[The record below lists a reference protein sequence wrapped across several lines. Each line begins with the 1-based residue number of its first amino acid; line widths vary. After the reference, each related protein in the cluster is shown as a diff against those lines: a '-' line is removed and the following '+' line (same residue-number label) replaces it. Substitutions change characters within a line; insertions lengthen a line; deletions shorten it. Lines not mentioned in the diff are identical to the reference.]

1 MEQVTWIGRSLKG
14 RYKINELVGRGGM
27 SAVYKATDPNLK
39 RDVAIKL
46 IHSHFSN
53 DGDFIRRFQ
62 TEAASVAALHHTN
75 IVQVYDFD
83 NEDENYYMVMEHIPG
98 GTLQEHLDFLRKTE
112 EKLPINRSVRI
123 ILDICEALEYAHNK
137 EIIHRDIKPANIML
151 DDQGRTIL
159 MDFGLV
165 KILNATSHTATG
177 AIIGTARYMP
187 PEIIRNELPDK
198 RSDIY
203 SLGVT
208 FYQMLSGDLPF
219 HADSVI
225 SLMMKHLH
233 DPVPDLSA
241 SHPSIP
247 QKLVRIVNKAMEK
260 DRGKRYQSANEM
272 ADDLRRFLSTLETV
286 SVSLAFSSSQK
297 DMPLG
302 YLKLKL
308 ADGSRYEFQVS
319 KSEVT
324 IGRNPT
330 NDIIIQD
337 EKMSRSHARFEF
349 DAEGK
354 VRIFDTEST
363 NGVRVN
369 GIKITR
375 AVITPRDVV
384 QIGDCQFQ
392 FEPISDMDKEMIT
405 VESVVEPAHT
415 LVELKPTKELDDSK
429 KDRIVV
435 STPDKTWEV
444 LLDDTV
450 KEISIGRGKNNDVVI
465 DHPSVSRTH
474 ARIIRDHQAFKLED
488 TNSINGLIVM
498 GKRLD
503 EVTLKPGM
511 TVELGYASL
520 VLQSGMA
527 KESHQSGTNH

>member
-14 RYKINELVGRGGM
+14 RYQIDELLGRGGM

-53 DGDFIRRFQ
+53 DSDFIRRFQ

-83 NEDENYYMVMEHIPG
+83 NDGENYYMVMEYIPG
-98 GTLQEHLDFLRKTE
+98 GTLQERLDLLRKTD
-112 EKLPINRSVRI
+112 EKLPINRVVHI
-123 ILDICEALEYAHNK
+123 VLDICEALGYAHEK

-187 PEIIRNELPDK
+187 PEIIRNETPDN
-198 RSDIY
+198 RSDLY

-233 DPVPDLSA
+233 DPVPDLSV
-241 SHPSIP
+241 SNPNIP
-247 QKLVRIVNKAMEK
+247 KKLVQIVNKALEK
-260 DRGKRYQSANEM
+260 DQDKRYTSANQM

-286 SVSLAFSSSQK
+286 SVSSVFSSSQTEV
-297 DMPLG
+297 PLG

-308 ADGSRYEFQVS
+308 FDGSRHEFQVS

-324 IGRNPT
+324 IGRSPK

-349 DAEGK
+349 DADGK
-354 VRIFDTEST
+354 VKIFDTEST

-369 GIKITR
+369 GIKVTR

-384 QIGDCQFQ
+384 QIGDSQFQ
-392 FEPISDMDKEMIT
+392 FELISDMDKGMTT
-405 VESVVEPAHT
+405 VESVIELDHT

-435 STPDKTWEV
+435 STPEKTWEV

-465 DHPSVSRTH
+465 NHPSVSRTH
-474 ARIIRDHQAFKLED
+474 ARIIRDHQALKLED

-503 EVTLKPGM
+503 EVTLTPGM
-511 TVELGYASL
+511 TVELGYANI

-527 KESHQSGTNH
+527 KKSHQTGTNN